1 MDYRASLDYLYGL
14 QRFGIKLGLDNMF
27 RMLDRLDHPE
37 QSFFSVH
44 IAGTNGKGSTAA
56 MLESVLRQAGVRTGL
71 YTSPHLVSFTERIR
85 IDGVPV
91 GEAEVAELT
100 GDMRRRLED
109 VPATFFEFTTAMALE
124 YFRAKGVE
132 IAILETGM
140 GGRLDATNAVT
151 PGLCLMT
158 SVGLDHQQYLGETLA
173 GIAAEKAGIIKK
185 GVPILCAP
193 QAPEAL
199 EVLRR
204 RADSLGALLLQA
216 GKDWLAE
223 PAEEGLLDYRGS
235 VWQLERLRL
244 PLAGR
249 HQVDNAGLA
258 LAAAEHL
265 SARYAIEAEQARAGL
280 ARARWPGR
288 LQVVPGP
295 PDLLLDGAHN
305 PDGISR
311 LADYLSGVARRPL
324 VWLAAFKDD
333 KDWETAVRRM
343 AGLVDRVICVP
354 LRDQPCVPPKAMA
367 KTCLQLGLEAESVES
382 ANGGLRRARILA
394 AHDGLVVCAGS
405 LFLVGEILEN
415 CELSEG
421 LSDREASNR

>member
-1 MDYRASLDYLYGL
+1 VDYRASLDYLYGL

-71 YTSPHLVSFTERIR
+71 YTSPHLISFTERIR
-85 IDGVPV
+85 VDGVPV

-109 VPATFFEFTTAMALE
+109 VPATFFEFATALALE
-124 YFRAKGVE
+124 CFRAKGVE

-151 PGLCLMT
+151 PGLCLIT
-158 SVGLDHQQYLGETLA
+158 PVGLDHQQYLGETLA

-185 GVPILCAP
+185 SVPVLCAP

-199 EVLRR
+199 EVLRH
-204 RADSLGALLLQA
+204 RADSLGTLLLRA

-223 PAEEGLLDYRGS
+223 PAGEGLLDYRGS
-235 VWQLERLRL
+235 AWQLERLRL

-265 SARYAIEAEQARAGL
+265 AARYAIEAEQARAGL

-288 LQVVPGP
+288 LQRVPGP

-311 LADYLSGVARRPL
+311 LADYLSGQAAQPI

-333 KDWETAVRRM
+333 KDWESAVRRM
-343 AGLVDRVICVP
+343 AGVVDRVICVP
-354 LRDQPCVPPKAMA
+354 LRDQQSIAPETMA
-367 KTCLQLGLEAESVES
+367 AICRRFGPEAETMES
-382 ANGGLRRARILA
+382 ATGGLRRARSLA
-394 AHDGLVVCAGS
+394 GRHGLVVCAGS